1 MGIRLYVGNL
11 PFSADGAQLAHLFD
25 AYGEVA
31 EARVITDRESGHS
44 KGFGFV
50 EMGTEDAARAAI
62 AGLNGSALGDR
73 TLRVDMA
80 TERPSGGSADR
91 APRRDYAR
99 TERW

>member
-1 MGIRLYVGNL
+1 
-11 PFSADGAQLAHLFD
+11 
-25 AYGEVA
+25 
-31 EARVITDRESGHS
+31 
-44 KGFGFV
+44 V
-50 EMGTEDAARAAI
+50 EMGTEDAARNAI
-62 AGLNGSALGDR
+62 AGLNGSALDDR